1 MASATPPPTSEA
13 GSGEAQA
20 TRKRQTAADLQKQH
34 LEKLMKDPAK
44 PVALPAPPKEKTIRP
59 PREMMKNVQGS
70 SAGAGSGEFHVY
82 KQSRRR
88 EYERLKMME
97 ETSKKEQDAAEF
109 EQRKRERE
117 EQSNAKTAKNRA
129 KRQKKKNRAMGKGAQ
144 AETGGVG
151 TGEDPTKRR
160 RLAADGANIIFRRP
174 GDASDE
180 DDDDD
185 EDPALAD
192 PRPSTLDES
201 SLPALPPDVKIAE
214 PTQIIIH
221 DD

>member
-1 MASATPPPTSEA
+1 MASATPPPASEA
-13 GSGEAQA
+13 GSSEAQA
-20 TRKRQTAADLQKQH
+20 ARKRQTAVDLQKQQ
-34 LEKLMKDPAK
+34 LEKLMKDPTK
-44 PVALPAPPKEKTIRP
+44 SVVLPAPPKEKTIRP

-88 EYERLKMME
+88 EYERLKIME
-97 ETSKKEQDAAEF
+97 ETAKKEQDAAEF

-129 KRQKKKNRAMGKGAQ
+129 KRQKKKNRAMGKEAQGGIDGAG
-144 AETGGVG
+144 A
-151 TGEDPTKRR
+151 GEDPTKRR
-160 RLAADGANIIFRRP
+160 RLAADGANIVFRRP
-174 GDASDE
+174 GDVSDE
-180 DDDDD
+180 DDD
-185 EDPALAD
+185 EGPALVI
-192 PRPSTLDES
+192 PRPVSLDES
-201 SLPALPPDVKIAE
+201 DLPTLPPDVKIAE